1 MRKIIYSA
9 LLVAVCVWSPGC
21 RDCGSSCGCGSH
33 EGGAACAPAGCAG
46 KLSLES
52 GGVWTLSSAGLEV
65 LAAGG
70 ELPRQPVTIQFTA
83 GGTGFS
89 GCAGVNRYF
98 GRAEV
103 DPAAGRISFGPAGAT
118 RMAGPGLG
126 VEQAFLAMLGRA
138 DGFEIENG
146 KLRLTAGGSVLAEF
160 EAGKENKQ

>member
-1 MRKIIYSA
+1 MKKIIYST
-9 LLVAVCVWSPGC
+9 LLAAVCAWSPGC
-21 RDCGSSCGCGSH
+21 CDCGSSCGCAS
-33 EGGAACAPAGCAG
+33 GACSRAGRAEQ
-46 KLSLES
+46 LSLES
-52 GGVWTLSSAGLEV
+52 GGEWTLSAAGLEA

-70 ELPRQPVTIQFTA
+70 ELPRQPVTIQFTDV
-83 GGTGFS
+83 GTGFS

-103 DPAAGRISFGPAGAT
+103 DPAAGRISFGPVGAT
-118 RMAGPGLG
+118 RMAGPGLE